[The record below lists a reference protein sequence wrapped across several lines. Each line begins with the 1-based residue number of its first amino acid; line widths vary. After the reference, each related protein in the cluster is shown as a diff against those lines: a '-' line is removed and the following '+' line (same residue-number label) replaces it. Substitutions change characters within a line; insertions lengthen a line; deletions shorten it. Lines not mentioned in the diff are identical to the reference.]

1 MTEYC
6 DGNSLTLDGKVDEL
20 LRDCSQPTIFAFC
33 GLSPRL
39 AESVARNERS
49 IPGVV
54 GESTPFFS
62 PSDFARQKR
71 MARGSDSFGRWSRL
85 DAV

>member
-6 DGNSLTLDGKVDEL
+6 DGNSLTLDGKIDEL

-39 AESVARNERS
+39 AESVAHNERS

-54 GESTPFFS
+54 ASDDAPFFS
-62 PSDFARQKR
+62 PSILPAKRGWPLPRSFRQ
-71 MARGSDSFGRWSRL
+71 MVPS
-85 DAV
+85 

>member
-1 MTEYC
+1 MTECC
-6 DGNSLTLDGKVDEL
+6 DGNSLTLDGKIDEL

-39 AESVARNERS
+39 AEFVARNECS

-54 GESTPFFS
+54 ASDAAPFFS

-71 MARGSDSFGRWSRL
+71 L
-85 DAV
+85 AVAHIPFRQMVQF